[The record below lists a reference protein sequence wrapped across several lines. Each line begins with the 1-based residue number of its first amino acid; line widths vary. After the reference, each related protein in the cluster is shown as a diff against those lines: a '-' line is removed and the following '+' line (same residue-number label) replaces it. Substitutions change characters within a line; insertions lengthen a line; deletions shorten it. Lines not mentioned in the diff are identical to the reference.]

1 MLTRGPARAERTR
14 LRMAGEAGIVGA
26 NLAITLA
33 FALYAVI
40 QLSRTT
46 LAAQQIDDRVE
57 VIVGETTPINEDLV
71 NVPKLDETV
80 RIAASINDAAAPLT
94 GQADQIIAAAKSI
107 DGTVSGI
114 LGNAQSIGGT
124 VGSISG
130 TVTALTPVVR
140 SINDGVATINGQA
153 DRAIVLGRGIQNDLD
168 NVATQVGVP
177 AGPAGHRF
185 PGGGLSI
192 HGHANSIN
200 CSTAVNGQNCER

>member
-1 MLTRGPARAERTR
+1 VLTRGPARAERTR

-80 RIAASINDAAAPLT
+80 RIAADINDAARPLSA
-94 GQADQIIAAAKSI
+94 QADQIIAAARSI
-107 DGTVSGI
+107 DGTVSNI
-114 LGNAQSIGGT
+114 LGNAQSIGGS

-130 TVTALTPVVR
+130 TVNALTPVVR
-140 SINDGVATINGQA
+140 SINDGVAGINGRV
-153 DRAIVLGRGIQNDLD
+153 DRAIELARGIQNDLAAI
-168 NVATQVGVP
+168 VTQVGFP
-177 AGPAGHRF
+177 AGPAGHRQA
-185 PGGGLSI
+185 GGGLSI

-200 CSTAVNGQNCER
+200 CSTAINGPNCER

>member
-1 MLTRGPARAERTR
+1 
-14 LRMAGEAGIVGA
+14 MAGEAGIVGA

-71 NVPKLDETV
+71 NVPKLDETA
-80 RIAASINDAAAPLT
+80 RIASAINDAAAPLSA
-94 GQADQIIAAAKSI
+94 QADQIIAAAKSI
-107 DGTVSGI
+107 DGTVSNI
-114 LGNAQSIGGT
+114 LGNAQSIGST

-130 TVTALTPVVR
+130 TVGALTPVVR

-153 DRAIVLGRGIQNDLD
+153 DRAIALGRGIETDLSA
-168 NVATQVGVP
+168 VLTQVG
-177 AGPAGHRF
+177 GPGVAGHRMA
-185 PGGGLSI
+185 GGGLTI

-200 CSTAVNGQNCER
+200 CSSAVNGSNCER

>member
-1 MLTRGPARAERTR
+1 
-14 LRMAGEAGIVGA
+14 MAGEAGIVGA

-80 RIAASINDAAAPLT
+80 RIAADINTAAAPLS

-107 DGTVSGI
+107 DGTVSNI
-114 LGNAQSIGGT
+114 LGNAQSIGST
-124 VGSISG
+124 VGSINA
-130 TVTALTPVVR
+130 TVGALTPVVR

-153 DRAIVLGRGIQNDLD
+153 DAAIGLGRGIENDLAA
-168 NVATQVGVP
+168 VLLQVGT
-177 AGPAGHRF
+177 AGVGGHRQA
-185 PGGGLSI
+185 GGGLTI

-200 CSTAVNGQNCER
+200 CAVQGAGCER

>member
-1 MLTRGPARAERTR
+1 
-14 LRMAGEAGIVGA
+14 MAGEAGIVGA

-46 LAAQQIDDRVE
+46 LAAQQIDDRVK

-80 RIAASINDAAAPLT
+80 RIAADINDAAKNLSAE
-94 GQADQIIAAAKSI
+94 ADQIITAAKSI

-114 LGNAQSIGGT
+114 LGNATSIGGT

-130 TVTALTPVVR
+130 TVGALTPVVR
-140 SINDGVATINGQA
+140 SINDGVATINSEA
-153 DRAIVLGRGIQNDLD
+153 DDAIVLGRGIENDLA
-168 NVATQVGVP
+168 NVLLQVGTS
-177 AGPAGHRF
+177 GTGGHRQA
-185 PGGGLSI
+185 GGGLTI

-200 CSTAVNGQNCER
+200 CSTAVAGTNCEG

>member
-1 MLTRGPARAERTR
+1 MLTRGATRARRSR

-80 RIAASINDAAAPLT
+80 RIAADINDAARPLT

-107 DGTVSGI
+107 DSTVSGI
-114 LGNAQSIGGT
+114 LGNATSIGSSVQG
-124 VGSISG
+124 ISG
-130 TVTALTPVVR
+130 TVGALTPVVR
-140 SINDGVATINGQA
+140 SIHDGVATINGQA
-153 DRAIVLGRGIQNDLD
+153 DRAIALGRGIEDDLS
-168 NVATQVGVP
+168 NVLTQVGG
-177 AGPAGHRF
+177 AGVGGHRHA
-185 PGGGLSI
+185 GGGLTI

-200 CSTAVNGQNCER
+200 CSTAVNGANCER